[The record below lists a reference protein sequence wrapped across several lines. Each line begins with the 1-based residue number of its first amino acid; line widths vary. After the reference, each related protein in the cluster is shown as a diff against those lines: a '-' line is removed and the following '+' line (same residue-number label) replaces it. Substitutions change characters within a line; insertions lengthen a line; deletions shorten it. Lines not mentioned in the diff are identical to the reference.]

1 MAAPAAAKRPYCQ
14 APAAAAAEPNKR
26 HRTAA
31 APALMD
37 AKPEPEQHEQEEQPL
52 LPGLP
57 DHLAQLCL
65 APLPPRLL
73 HAVCHPWRRLL
84 YSPSFPPFLSLYAV
98 LDDASASTGGVSF
111 AAYDAVAGRWD
122 DLPAPPMPS
131 SPPRL
136 WHPSFLSRRLPLQSV
151 AAGGR
156 LVVVAGSTRSLAPAL
171 PRPVVFDPAA
181 RAWRL
186 GPRFPFAPRRWC
198 SAGAARGRVFVAG
211 GVGAGYDASDARSGA
226 TWDPA
231 SAPASAS
238 GWEPI
243 PPMRDARFSR
253 DAAEAVCAAGK
264 VCMVSLRGRGAKEGA
279 VFDLRAARWEDM
291 PPGMLAGW
299 KGPAAAV
306 SFGGDEETTIFVVDE
321 ERGTLSA
328 YDWARDRWRT
338 VVESERLKGAAEM
351 AAGGARVCVAAQGGE
366 KVVVIDE
373 APCRPSPPPPSR
385 RWCAPAPAAAAPRP
399 RPRPRVWE
407 VAAPPGKRVVSLHV
421 LPRMSR
427 AE

>member
-1 MAAPAAAKRPYCQ
+1 MAAPAAAKRPYSQ
-14 APAAAAAEPNKR
+14 VPAAAAAEPNKW
-26 HRTAA
+26 HRTAAAAA

-37 AKPEPEQHEQEEQPL
+37 AKPEPEPEQQDQPL

-57 DHLAQLCL
+57 DHLAHLCL
-65 APLPPRLL
+65 APLPPRLM
-73 HAVCHPWRRLL
+73 HAVCRPWRRLL

-98 LDDASASTGGVSF
+98 LDDASTGPASGTGGLSF

-156 LVVVAGSTRSLAPAL
+156 LVLVAGSTQSLAPAL
-171 PRPVVFDPAA
+171 PRPVVFDPGA

-198 SAGAARGRVFVAG
+198 AAGAARGRVFLAG

-231 SAPASAS
+231 SATAAA

-243 PPMRDARFSR
+243 RPMRDARFSR

-279 VFDLRAARWEDM
+279 VFDLRAATWEDM

-306 SFGGDEETTIFVVDE
+306 DETTIFVVDE
-321 ERGTLSA
+321 ERGALSE
-328 YDWARDRWRT
+328 YDWAGDRWRT
-338 VVESERLKGAAEM
+338 VVESERFKGAAEM
-351 AAGGARVCVAAQGGE
+351 AAGGGRVCVAAQGGE
-366 KVVVIDE
+366 KVVVVDV
-373 APCRPSPPPPSR
+373 APCRPSPQPPSR
-385 RWCAPAPAAAAPRP
+385 RWGAPAAA
-399 RPRPRVWE
+399 PRPRVWE

-421 LPRMSR
+421 LPRMAR

>member
-1 MAAPAAAKRPYCQ
+1 MAAPAAAKRPYWQ
-14 APAAAAAEPNKR
+14 APATAAGAAEPNKR

-31 APALMD
+31 APAHMD
-37 AKPEPEQHEQEEQPL
+37 AEPEQEEQPL

-73 HAVCHPWRRLL
+73 HAVCRPWRRLL
-84 YSPSFPPFLSLYAV
+84 YSPSFPPFLALYAV
-98 LDDASASTGGVSF
+98 LDDAAAFAGSGVSF

-122 DLPAPPMPS
+122 ELPAPPMPS
-131 SPPRL
+131 PPPRL
-136 WHPSFLSRRLPLQSV
+136 WHPAFLSRRLPLQSV

-156 LVVVAGSTRSLAPAL
+156 LVLVAGSTRALAPAL

-181 RAWRL
+181 RSWRL
-186 GPRFPFAPRRWC
+186 GPRLPFAPRRWC
-198 SAGAARGRVFVAG
+198 AAGAARGRVFVAG

-231 SAPASAS
+231 ADAAAAAA
-238 GWEPI
+238 WEPI

-299 KGPAAAV
+299 KGPAAAAAA
-306 SFGGDEETTIFVVDE
+306 GGDEDETTIFVVDE
-321 ERGTLSA
+321 ERGALSA
-328 YDWARDRWRT
+328 YDWAGDRWRT

-351 AAGGARVCVAAQGGE
+351 AAGGGRVCVAAQGGD
-366 KVVVIDE
+366 KVLVVDV
-373 APCRPSPPPPSR
+373 APSRSR
-385 RWCAPAPAAAAPRP
+385 RWGTPAAAEPRP
-399 RPRPRVWE
+399 QVWE
-407 VAAPPGKRVVSLHV
+407 VEAPPGKRVVALHV
-421 LPRMSR
+421 LPRMAR
-427 AE
+427 AD

>member
-1 MAAPAAAKRPYCQ
+1 
-14 APAAAAAEPNKR
+14 
-26 HRTAA
+26 
-31 APALMD
+31 MD
-37 AKPEPEQHEQEEQPL
+37 PEPDQDQDQEDQPL

-73 HAVCHPWRRLL
+73 HAVCRPWRRLL
-84 YSPSFPPFLSLYAV
+84 YTPSFPPFLSLYAV
-98 LDDASASTGGVSF
+98 LDDAAASSSGTGGGASF

-122 DLPAPPMPS
+122 DLPPPPMPS

-136 WHPSFLSRRLPLQSV
+136 WHQSFLSRRLPLQSV

-156 LVVVAGSTRSLAPAL
+156 LVLVAGSTRSLAPAL
-171 PRPVVFDPAA
+171 PRPVVFDPSA

-198 SAGAARGRVFVAG
+198 AAGAARGRVFVAG
-211 GVGAGYDASDARSGA
+211 GVGAGYDPSDARSGA
-226 TWDPA
+226 TWDPTA
-231 SAPASAS
+231 A

-299 KGPAAAV
+299 KGPAVAA
-306 SFGGDEETTIFVVDE
+306 DDETTIFVVDE
-321 ERGTLSA
+321 ERGALSA
-328 YDWARDRWRT
+328 YDWGRDRWRT

-351 AAGGARVCVAAQGGE
+351 AAGGGRVCVAAQGGE
-366 KVVVIDE
+366 KVLVVDV
-373 APCRPSPPPPSR
+373 APCRPTTSTPPSR
-385 RWCAPAPAAAAPRP
+385 RWGAPVAAAPRP
-399 RPRPRVWE
+399 WPRPRVWE
-407 VAAPPGKRVVSLHV
+407 VAAPPGKQVVALHV
-421 LPRMSR
+421 LPRMPR